1 MFLYSSLYLSSSLNF
16 CQVLSSYHS
25 DKCLKMYVVLYSVK
39 CSRFPLHWQVAK
51 LFVKKHNLSNSP
63 FLRFRI
69 LSPTRNYEIVLS
81 PMQARSLAAVMPASI
96 QAVLVVRHGPQ
107 SFPDFALQLPFLK
120 LFDKCVI
127 IKWQKSWTDF
137 DEGCSKV
144 GITAFRTYIL
154 EYLAGVQC
162 IPKELLWW
170 VQSFSDL
177 LPPNIMCC
185 GHQLNLQGSNS
196 GKETT
201 YDLGRAATR
210 WNDMK
215 LAFQNSNISN
225 IKQTCVYL
233 LFQVAGGGVLLWRL
247 GGGLRQR
254 HQGFLLPCSRLPV
267 RKIPFQFQFVPKCVP
282 GRQVVASLVVPPMGS
297 PPTMHGPGDWWLVQV
312 IGPGQVIGDQ
322 VIRWSGGQVIG
333 PGDLLHNNYIQ
344 MILPTGVTLVEPA
357 WLWDSWGTK

>member
-1 MFLYSSLYLSSSLNF
+1 MHSAVAGCCNAGKHSSSSC
-16 CQVLSSYHS
+16 CQARTPIL
-25 DKCLKMYVVLYSVK
+25 
-39 CSRFPLHWQVAK
+39 SRFRLT
-51 LFVKKHNLSNSP
+51 
-63 FLRFRI
+63 I
-69 LSPTRNYEIVLS
+69 T
-81 PMQARSLAAVMPASI
+81 
-96 QAVLVVRHGPQ
+96 
-107 SFPDFALQLPFLK
+107 FLK
-120 LFDKCVI
+120 LFDQCVI

-215 LAFQNSNISN
+215 CFSKFQYQQSSKLWSFRWQVVVFYSGDWEEDSANAIKAFSSLAADFQWE
-225 IKQTCVYL
+225 KYL
-233 LFQVAGGGVLLWRL
+233 FSFNLFLNVFQAGRLLHLWLFHRW
-247 GGGLRQR
+247 
-254 HQGFLLPCSRLPV
+254 SRLP
-267 RKIPFQFQFVPKCVP
+267 PC
-282 GRQVVASLVVPPMGS
+282 M
-297 PPTMHGPGDWWLVQV
+297 VQV
-312 IGPGQVIGDQ
+312 IGDWSRSGDWWSGDQ
-322 VIRWSGGQVIG
+322 VIRWSGDWSRWSPSQ
-333 PGDLLHNNYIQ
+333 
-344 MILPTGVTLVEPA
+344 
-357 WLWDSWGTK
+357 

>member
-1 MFLYSSLYLSSSLNF
+1 MSQDVCSSVLCQVFSFSFALTSGQTF
-16 CQVLSSYHS
+16 CQ
-25 DKCLKMYVVLYSVK
+25 
-39 CSRFPLHWQVAK
+39 
-51 LFVKKHNLSNSP
+51 KKHSLSNSP

-81 PMQARSLAAVMPASI
+81 PMQGAVGHCCNAGKHSSSSCCQARTPILS
-96 QAVLVVRHGPQ
+96 
-107 SFPDFALQLPFLK
+107 SFHLTITFLK

-127 IKWQKSWTDF
+127 IKWQKNLTDF

-247 GGGLRQR
+247 GGGLRHR

-322 VIRWSGGQVIG
+322 VIRWSGGQV
-333 PGDLLHNNYIQ
+333 
-344 MILPTGVTLVEPA
+344 VRWLVQVISFTIIIFK
-357 WLWDSWGTK
+357 WFCQLGSH

>member
-1 MFLYSSLYLSSSLNF
+1 MSQDVCCS
-16 CQVLSSYHS
+16 
-25 DKCLKMYVVLYSVK
+25 VLYSVK

-81 PMQARSLAAVMPASI
+81 PMHGAVAGCCNAGKHSSSSCCQARTPILSRFRLTI
-96 QAVLVVRHGPQ
+96 T
-107 SFPDFALQLPFLK
+107 FLK
-120 LFDKCVI
+120 LFDQCVI

-210 WNDMK
+210 WKCFSEFQYQQYQAKVCIFFRWQVVVFYSGDWEEDSANAIK
-215 LAFQNSNISN
+215 AFSSLAADFQWE
-225 IKQTCVYL
+225 KYL
-233 LFQVAGGGVLLWRL
+233 FSFNLFLNVFQAGRLLHLWLFHRW
-247 GGGLRQR
+247 
-254 HQGFLLPCSRLPV
+254 SRLPPCMV
-267 RKIPFQFQFVPKCVP
+267 
-282 GRQVVASLVVPPMGS
+282 QVID
-297 PPTMHGPGDWWLVQV
+297 DWSRWLVQV
-312 IGPGQVIGDQ
+312 RWL
-322 VIRWSGGQVIG
+322 VIRWSGDQVVRWS
-333 PGDLLHNNYIQ
+333 GDWSRWSLSQ
-344 MILPTGVTLVEPA
+344 
-357 WLWDSWGTK
+357 

>member
-16 CQVLSSYHS
+16 CQVLSSYHC

-51 LFVKKHNLSNSP
+51 LFVKKKHSLSNSP

-81 PMQARSLAAVMPASI
+81 PMHSAVAGCCNAGKHSSSSCCQARTPILSRFRLTI
-96 QAVLVVRHGPQ
+96 T
-107 SFPDFALQLPFLK
+107 FLK
-120 LFDKCVI
+120 LFDQCVI

-177 LPPNIMCC
+177 PPPNIMCC

-225 IKQTCVYL
+225 IKQKCVY
-233 LFQVAGGGVLLWRL
+233 FSGGRWWCSTLATGR
-247 GGGLRQR
+247 RT
-254 HQGFLLPCSRLPV
+254 PPTPSRL
-267 RKIPFQFQFVPKCVP
+267 
-282 GRQVVASLVVPPMGS
+282 S
-297 PPTMHGPGDWWLVQV
+297 PPLQQTSSEKNTFSVS
-312 IGPGQVIGDQ
+312 IC
-322 VIRWSGGQVIG
+322 S
-333 PGDLLHNNYIQ
+333 
-344 MILPTGVTLVEPA
+344 
-357 WLWDSWGTK
+357 